1 MNASTTAHLTASLQP
16 ASDDAKAATVGLIGA
31 RGHTGAELLRL
42 IDTHPRLTLAFA
54 SSRTMVGRPIQE
66 IAPEVSTMDRFIDVS
81 SEMIGNHE
89 ADLYV
94 LALPNDLSQPFVDAI
109 DAKNESTV
117 IVDLSADHRFDDAWA
132 YGLPELNGECIRKA
146 RRIANPGCY
155 ATAMLLVLRPLR
167 EMLDGPP
174 SVFGVSGY
182 SGAGTAPSPRN
193 DPARLRDNI
202 IPYQLAGHLH
212 EREVSHQLGVAVRFA
227 PHVAPFFRGIT
238 VTALMRLN
246 EATTETAL
254 GDLYQEFHA
263 NEPLVR
269 VMTDDTP
276 LVRDAVDQIYATVG
290 QFTVDE
296 SEPRHVAAVATLDNL
311 LKGAASQAIQN
322 INLACGFAPLE
333 GLV

>member
-1 MNASTTAHLTASLQP
+1 MNASTTAHLTASLPP

-42 IDTHPRLTLAFA
+42 IDTHPRLRLAFA
-54 SSRTMVGRPIQE
+54 SSRTMCGRPIQE
-66 IAPEVSTMDRFIDVS
+66 VAPEVSTTDRFIDVS
-81 SEMIGNHE
+81 SEMVGNHE

-94 LALPNDLSQPFVDAI
+94 LALPNELSQSFVDAI
-109 DAKNESTV
+109 DAKHDSAV
-117 IVDLSADHRFDDAWA
+117 IVDLSADHRFDDTWA
-132 YGLPELNGECIRKA
+132 YGLPELNADCIRKA

-155 ATAMLLVLRPLR
+155 ATAMILVLRPLR

-182 SGAGTAPSPRN
+182 SGAGTTPSPRN
-193 DPARLRDNI
+193 DPARLHDNI
-202 IPYQLAGHLH
+202 IPYQLTGHIH
-212 EREVSHQLGVAVRFA
+212 EREVSHQLGVPVRFA

-238 VTALMRLN
+238 VTASMRLIK
-246 EATTETAL
+246 ATTETSL
-254 GDLYQEFHA
+254 GDLYREFYA

-276 LVRDAVDQIYATVG
+276 LVRDAVDHIHATVG

-322 INLACGFAPLE
+322 INLAFGFAPLE